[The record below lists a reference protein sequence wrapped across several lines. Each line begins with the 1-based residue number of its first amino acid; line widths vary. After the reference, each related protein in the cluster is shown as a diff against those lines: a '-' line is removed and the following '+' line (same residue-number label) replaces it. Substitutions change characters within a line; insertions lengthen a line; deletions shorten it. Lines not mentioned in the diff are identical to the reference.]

1 MKKRHLFWI
10 IPCSLILV
18 IFLAALIGH
27 LISPIPS
34 KKLVTKSKT
43 KKTLT
48 EKELQE
54 DLDYLKYY
62 MTTMYCGY
70 PEMVEKGYDIDK
82 IIADIKKDCDK
93 DKHGKNY
100 DSSTLI
106 AAAEKHIIKNHAIE
120 DQHFA
125 IGSSSKFPYYL
136 YYSDIYVEAVDSEG
150 KTKYIVVKNQ
160 REPMPEKK
168 IKALGKYIPAD
179 VKPGQE
185 YTGPDNMLFDW
196 FDGNKKIYRIGTLSR
211 QNLNNLILSFDD
223 KKVTVPVITNNRL
236 DTAGKLQ
243 GMRETKDTLYIS
255 LVNFVFEGG
264 SVMGEKEFKTLCENA
279 RNKSIGKKQVI
290 IDLRSNGGGELWR
303 AAMLYTYL
311 FYNKTEN
318 ISYDLISYVSNMIED
333 GEYTVISP
341 YFAKSKIYW
350 SFKNTKEKIK
360 KLKFRKKS
368 KEKETD
374 FMKYEKAQM
383 KIRNRQMFWPCVAE
397 LIYPYQ
403 ATIKYKTLKP
413 KITEFPPADF
423 SGDIYI
429 LTDRY
434 SASCSEYSVAFLN
447 TLAKHS
453 NVKIHHLGENTQG
466 AVFYINP
473 SSFGLPN
480 SGLWLYIPT
489 ARSRSEAFNYPSF
502 HGEGYGWFPEYWV
515 THYNLLN
522 TLCNLIDDSELET
535 ALQGLE
541 KWQLQ

>member
-1 MKKRHLFWI
+1 M
-10 IPCSLILV
+10 
-18 IFLAALIGH
+18 
-27 LISPIPS
+27 
-34 KKLVTKSKT
+34 TKT
-43 KKTLT
+43 KAKKVLT
-48 EKELQE
+48 EKELDE

-93 DKHGKNY
+93 DKHGKTY
-100 DSSTLI
+100 DSGTFI

-125 IGSSSKFPYYL
+125 IGSSGKFPYYL
-136 YYSDIYVEAVDSEG
+136 YYSDIYVEAVEAEG
-150 KTKYIVVKNQ
+150 KTKYIVVKNE
-160 REPMPEKK
+160 RENLPEKR
-168 IKALGKYIPAD
+168 IKALGKYVPAD

-185 YTGPDNMLFDW
+185 YTGPDTMLFDW
-196 FDGNKKIYRIGTLSR
+196 FDGNKKIYRLGTLSR
-211 QNLNNLILSFDD
+211 QNLNNLILSFDN

-255 LVNFVFEGG
+255 LVNFVFNGG
-264 SVMGEKEFKTLCENA
+264 SVMGEQEFKTLCENA
-279 RNKSIGKKQVI
+279 KNKSIGKKQII

-311 FYNKTEN
+311 FYNQTED
-318 ISYDLISYVSNMIED
+318 ISYDLITFVSNMIDD
-333 GEYTVISP
+333 GEYTVMSP
-341 YFAKSKIYW
+341 YFAKSSIYW
-350 SFKNTKEKIK
+350 KFKNIKENIK
-360 KLKFRKKS
+360 KLKFRKQA
-368 KEKETD
+368 KEQETD
-374 FMKYEKAQM
+374 FMRYEKTQL
-383 KIRNRQMFWPCVAE
+383 KVRKRQLFWPEVAE
-397 LIYPYQ
+397 FIYPYQ
-403 ATIKYKTLKP
+403 SVIKYKSPET
-413 KITEFPPADF
+413 KIQELPPADF

-434 SASCSEYSVAFLN
+434 SASCSEYSIAFLN
-447 TLAKHS
+447 TLAEGS
-453 NVKIHHLGENTQG
+453 NVKIHHLGDNTQG

-473 SSFGLPN
+473 WSLGLPN

-489 ARSRSEAFNYPSF
+489 ARSRSEAFNFPGF

-522 TLCNLIDDSELET
+522 TLCNLIDDPELAE
-535 ALQGLE
+535 ALKGLE